1 MLSTTG
7 SILRT
12 SESGI
17 GLGDGERLFS
27 ATESWCQ
34 KLTVDVELDLLN
46 NYQFDLFA
54 CIQTVLHFCL
64 STVFF
69 MFMIV
74 LIYCASHN
82 LGGTFYRGNLW
93 YY

>member
-17 GLGDGERLFS
+17 GLGDGERSFS

-64 STVFF
+64 STVFS
-69 MFMIV
+69 
-74 LIYCASHN
+74 CS
-82 LGGTFYRGNLW
+82 
-93 YY
+93 